1 MRQVTYNDSISDLEI
16 HPPGTYQPFR
26 ELARESAF
34 VLGSSQFVEL
44 TTCPA
49 CGSEHISPAFDK
61 WQFQYAE
68 CQRCASLFIYKRP
81 DQTQLAWYLN
91 ESPAALYRQSSSY
104 LQTMQTNY
112 KRLSAYRA
120 SWIDSIAIRIPKGKT
135 ITILD
140 LETRSEDFLSLLSQQ
155 ADWEILSIAPRFATT
170 LNKPIQVYTSLDAI
184 ADESVSILTAFDIFE
199 HQYSPRK
206 FFETIRKKLQ
216 SGGFFLMTTRV
227 GSGFDIQTLGEHC
240 PTIVPI
246 EHINLLS
253 VEGIKYLLHEFN
265 FSIFEISTPGQL
277 DVETV
282 AATYQQK
289 PELKLPKS
297 VRYFFD
303 HRDDLAKQNLQYF
316 LQANLLSSHLRLVAQ
331 KKD

>member
-26 ELARESAF
+26 ELARESAYT
-34 VLGSSQFVEL
+34 LDTSQFGEL
-44 TTCPA
+44 INCPA
-49 CGSEHISPAFDK
+49 CGSERIIPAFDL
-61 WQFQYAE
+61 WQFHYAE
-68 CQRCASLFIYKRP
+68 CQQCSSVFVRNRP
-81 DQTQLAWYLN
+81 NVSQLSWYLN
-91 ESPAALYRQSSSY
+91 ESPAALYRQSNSY
-104 LQTMQTNY
+104 LQAMQTNY

-120 SWIDSIAIRIPKGKT
+120 SWIDSIAIRIPKAKD
-135 ITILD
+135 ISILD
-140 LETRSEDFLSLLSQQ
+140 LETRSGDFLSLLSQL
-155 ADWEILSIAPRFATT
+155 AEWEVLSVAPRFA
-170 LNKPIQVYTSLDAI
+170 PESDEQSQAYDSLD
-184 ADESVSILTAFDIFE
+184 DVNDGSVTILTAFDILE
-199 HQYSPRK
+199 HQYSPTK
-206 FFETIRKKLQ
+206 FIEAIRKKLQ
-216 SGGFFLMTTRV
+216 PNGFFLMTTRV

-246 EHINLLS
+246 EHLNLLS
-253 VEGIKYLLHEFN
+253 VEGIKNLLREHN

-282 AATYQQK
+282 AATYQQN

-303 HRDDLAKQNLQYF
+303 NRDALAKQNLQYF

>member
-16 HPPGTYQPFR
+16 HPPGTYQPFL

-34 VLGSSQFVEL
+34 VLDSSQFVEL
-44 TTCPA
+44 TSCPA

-61 WQFQYAE
+61 WRFHYAE
-68 CQRCASLFIYKRP
+68 CQQCASLFISNRP
-81 DQTQLAWYLN
+81 NLSQLSWYLN

-120 SWIDSIAIRIPKGKT
+120 SWIDSIAIRIPKAKD
-135 ITILD
+135 ISILD
-140 LETRSEDFLSLLSQQ
+140 LETRSGDFLSLLSQQ
-155 ADWEILSIAPRFATT
+155 AEWEVLSVAPRYATT
-170 LNKPIQVYTSLDAI
+170 SDEKNQAYESLEDVNN
-184 ADESVSILTAFDIFE
+184 ESISILTAFDILE
-199 HQYSPRK
+199 HQFSPNK

-216 SGGFFLMTTRV
+216 PNGFFLMTTRV

-246 EHINLLS
+246 EHLNLLS
-253 VEGIKYLLHEFN
+253 VEGIKNLLREHN

-282 AATYQQK
+282 AATYQQN

-303 HRDDLAKQNLQYF
+303 HRDALAKQNLQYF

>member
-34 VLGSSQFVEL
+34 ALDSSQFVEL

-49 CGSEHISPAFDK
+49 CGSEKVTPAFDK
-61 WQFQYAE
+61 WRFHYAE
-68 CQRCASLFIYKRP
+68 CQQCASLFIGNRP
-81 DQTQLAWYLN
+81 NLNQLSWYLN
-91 ESPAALYRQSSSY
+91 ESPAALYRQSTSY

-120 SWIDSIAIRIPKGKT
+120 SWIDSIAIRIPKRKT
-135 ITILD
+135 TAILD
-140 LETRSEDFLSLLSQQ
+140 LETRSADFLALFGQQSQWEVLSV
-155 ADWEILSIAPRFATT
+155 APRFAPESDEQSQAY
-170 LNKPIQVYTSLDAI
+170 NSLDDVN
-184 ADESVSILTAFDIFE
+184 DESVSIFTAFDILE
-199 HQYSPRK
+199 HQYSPHK
-206 FFETIRKKLQ
+206 FFESIRKKLQ

-227 GSGFDIQTLGEHC
+227 GSGFDIQTLGKHC

-246 EHINLLS
+246 EHLNLLS
-253 VEGIKYLLHEFN
+253 VEGIKFLLREHN

-289 PELKLPKS
+289 PGLQLPKS
-297 VRYFFD
+297 VKYFFD
-303 HRDDLAKQNLQYF
+303 NRDDLAKQNLQYF

>member
-34 VLGSSQFVEL
+34 VFDSSQFVEL

-49 CGSEHISPAFDK
+49 CGSEHISPVFDK
-61 WQFQYAE
+61 WRFHYAE
-68 CQRCASLFIYKRP
+68 CQQCASLFISNRP
-81 DQTQLAWYLN
+81 NQTQLAWYLN
-91 ESPAALYRQSSSY
+91 ESPAALYRQSPAY
-104 LQTMQTNY
+104 LETMQTNY

-140 LETRSEDFLSLLSQQ
+140 LETRSADFLSLLSQQ
-155 ADWEILSIAPRFATT
+155 ALGKVSSVAPR
-170 LNKPIQVYTSLDAI
+170 Y
-184 ADESVSILTAFDIFE
+184 ADESDEQSQAYQTLDDVNDESFSILTAFDIHE
-199 HQYSPRK
+199 HQFSPNK
-206 FFETIRKKLQ
+206 FFETIRKKLH
-216 SGGFFLMTTRV
+216 SGGFFMMTTRV

-240 PTIVPI
+240 PTIVPT
-246 EHINLLS
+246 EHLNLLS
-253 VEGIKYLLHEFN
+253 VEGLKFLLREHN

-289 PELKLPKS
+289 PDLKLPKS

-303 HRDDLAKQNLQYF
+303 HRDDLTKQNLQYF
-316 LQANLLSSHLRLVAQ
+316 LQANLLSSHMRLVAQ

>member
-34 VLGSSQFVEL
+34 VLDRSQFVEL
-44 TTCPA
+44 TECPA
-49 CGSEHISPAFDK
+49 CGSQEITPAFDK
-61 WQFQYAE
+61 WRFHYAE
-68 CQRCASLFIYKRP
+68 CQQCSSLFVSNRP
-81 DQTQLAWYLN
+81 NLSQLSWYLN

-104 LQTMQTNY
+104 MQTMQTNY
-112 KRLSAYRA
+112 ERLSAYRA
-120 SWIDSIAIRIPKGKT
+120 SWIDSIAIRIPKRKT
-135 ITILD
+135 ISILD
-140 LETRSEDFLSLLSQQ
+140 LETRSANFLTLLSQQ
-155 ADWEILSIAPRFATT
+155 AEWEVSSVAPRFAAESDE
-170 LNKPIQVYTSLDAI
+170 QSRAYDFLDDVN
-184 ADESVSILTAFDIFE
+184 DESVSILTAFDILE

-216 SGGFFLMTTRV
+216 SGGFLLMTTRV
-227 GSGFDIQTLGEHC
+227 GSGFDIQILGEYC

-246 EHINLLS
+246 EHLNLLS
-253 VEGIKYLLHEFN
+253 VEGIKLLLREHN
-265 FSIFEISTPGQL
+265 LSIFEISTPGQL

-282 AATYQQK
+282 AATYQQT
-289 PELKLPKS
+289 PELVLPKS

-303 HRDDLAKQNLQYF
+303 NRDDLAKQNLQQF